1 MDTTSQGNLF
11 DLGQDTTSVIQDTIK
26 TVAEQAADLRFL
38 LNEANRDYY
47 QNDSPLWTDPEYDR
61 MFRDL
66 VTLETQHPELIM
78 ADSPTQ
84 RVGSAPLSKFEQVTH
99 TIPMIS
105 LDNVFCVD
113 EIRCFVEQTARSLG
127 ISEEDLELCLEAK
140 IDGNA
145 ASLVYIDGVF
155 DLGATRGD
163 GLQGEVITA
172 NLRTVKAIPL
182 RIDLNGPVP
191 RRVEVRGEV
200 YMPCSSFARLNLE
213 REAAGQDPFAN
224 ERNAASG
231 SLRML
236 SSKETAK
243 RDLAFWCY
251 STGAVEE
258 NLEFLMANGGKGLE
272 FTTQYGFLQYAAKRW
287 GMPVNPLTVV
297 VKGAQAA
304 CEYYL
309 KMIELRPSLDCAI
322 DGLVIKVNDLEQQ
335 KSLGEKS
342 RSPRWATAAKFPAQ
356 REKTVCHA
364 VTLQVGRSGVITPV
378 AELVPVLCSGT
389 LISRATL
396 HNFNHTERLG
406 IRVGDTVVVER
417 AGDVIP
423 SVVQVLTELRPSD
436 AVEIVAP
443 THCPEC
449 GAEVER
455 VPGEVAIRCSN
466 PMGCKAQLRESVS
479 HFCSRGGQ
487 DIEGLGDKLV
497 ASLLDLKI
505 ISNISDI
512 YTLTKEDILKIE
524 RTGNKSADK
533 LLAAID
539 ASKTRPLSNFLYA
552 LGIRHVGEVTA
563 KLLANHYG
571 DLMSLALATE
581 GELITIDEIGD
592 EVASSITTFFSHE
605 GNLEIIDQLMAAG
618 VNPVAAKVEKGS
630 KFAKLIFVFTGT
642 LTQFSR
648 DEAKVMVENE
658 GGKASGSVSKK
669 TSYVVAGPGAGSKL
683 ADAATHSVTV
693 LDEDQFLAMLG

>member
-1 MDTTSQGNLF
+1 MTTSQGNLF
-11 DLGQDTTSVIQDTIK
+11 DSPGKDTISVAPGTTN
-26 TVAEQAADLRFL
+26 TVAQQAAYLRSQ

-47 QNDSPLWTDPEYDR
+47 QHDKPILPDSVYDG
-61 MFRDL
+61 MYRDL

-99 TIPMIS
+99 AIPMIS

-113 EIRCFVEQTARSLG
+113 EIRLFVEQTARALG
-127 ISEEDLELCLEAK
+127 IAEEDLELCLEAK

-155 DLGATRGD
+155 DQGATRGD
-163 GLQGEVITA
+163 STVGEDITA
-172 NLRTVKAIPL
+172 NLRTIKTIPL

-200 YMPCSSFARLNLE
+200 YMPCTSFKRLNLE
-213 REAAGQDPFAN
+213 REDAGQDPFAN

-236 SSKETAK
+236 SSKEAAK

-258 NLEFLMANGGKGLE
+258 NLEFLLANGGKGLE
-272 FTTQYGFLQYAAKRW
+272 FTTQYGFLQYAAKKW
-287 GMPVNPLTVV
+287 GMPVNPLTIV
-297 VKGAQAA
+297 VKGAQAVSD
-304 CEYYL
+304 YYL
-309 KMIELRPSLDCAI
+309 KMIELRPTLNCAI
-322 DGLVIKVNDLEQQ
+322 DGLVIKVNDLELQ
-335 KSLGEKS
+335 KQLGEKS

-356 REKTVCHA
+356 REKTVFHSL
-364 VTLQVGRSGVITPV
+364 TWQVGRSGIITPV

-396 HNFNHTERLG
+396 HNVNQIARLG
-406 IRVGDTVVVER
+406 VRVGDTVLVER

-423 SVVQVLTELRPSD
+423 ALVQALIELRPSD

-455 VPGEVAIRCSN
+455 DPGEVAIRCSN

-497 ASLLDLKI
+497 AALLETKI
-505 ISNISDI
+505 ISNIADI

-552 LGIRHVGEVTA
+552 LGIAGVGEATA
-563 KLLANHYG
+563 KLLANRHG
-571 DLMSLALATE
+571 DLMSLAMATKEELATIDSI
-581 GELITIDEIGD
+581 GEEI
-592 EVASSITTFFSHE
+592 ATSITSFFSHE

-618 VNPVAAKVEKGS
+618 VNPVATKVEKGS
-630 KFAKLIFVFTGT
+630 KFAGLIFVFTGA
-642 LTQFSR
+642 LTKFSR
-648 DEAKVMVENE
+648 DEAKVMVENQ

-669 TSYVVAGPGAGSKL
+669 TSFVVAGPGAGSKL
-683 ADAATHSVTV
+683 ADAAEKSVTV